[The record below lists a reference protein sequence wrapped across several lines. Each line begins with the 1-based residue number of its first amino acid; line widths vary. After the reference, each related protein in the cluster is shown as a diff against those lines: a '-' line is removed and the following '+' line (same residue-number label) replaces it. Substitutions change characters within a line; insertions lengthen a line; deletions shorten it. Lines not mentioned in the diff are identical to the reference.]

1 VTNRQQFLAG
11 LAALPLHAAAG
22 PHRATVTAESPVPCP
37 EPTPGSVSNPR
48 GSVGK
53 TPLTDLVDA
62 YSQVTG
68 VDWQHQ
74 LYSTLSNKPGVC
86 TRYRQNQAVANEKWL
101 IVIQTAYRSDMQPAP
116 FATGTYQLGVGTP
129 ARRHPADGG
138 CQLPSV
144 RAQLRRGRPAGGH
157 RRHGRLHHSHRHPGS
172 RGRLRPAVRQEPG
185 PGQLLGPDVHALR
198 PAPGGADVR
207 QVGEEQAQPA
217 PMDRQTPDRP
227 GALGESARTVPG
239 RRLSVKVS
247 CSCTLSSDDDQRKLP
262 SQ

>member
-1 VTNRQQFLAG
+1 MTDRRQFLAG

-22 PHRATVTAESPVPCP
+22 PPRATVTAESSVPCP
-37 EPTPGSVSNPR
+37 EPTAGSVAEPR
-48 GSVGK
+48 GLVGRQDPGDRPGRRLLAGHK
-53 TPLTDLVDA
+53 
-62 YSQVTG
+62 

-86 TRYRQNQAVANEKWL
+86 TRYRQNQAVPNEKWL

-144 RAQLRRGRPAGGH
+144 RAQLRRGWPAGGH
-157 RRHGRLHHSHRHPGS
+157 RRHGHLHHGHRHPG

-185 PGQLLGPDVHALR
+185 PGQLLRPDVHALR

-227 GALGESARTVPG
+227 GALGESARAVPG
-239 RRLSVKVS
+239 RRLSVEVS
-247 CSCTLSSDDDQRKLP
+247 CARSSGDGQRILP